1 MIRQTLYIKKYDWV
15 VHAYF
20 YVSEY
25 YTDEIMDKLWSLGC
39 DVETSRKAYQNLSKG
54 DLDTGLC
61 YSNYR
66 WRESVLVIAKTSSAD
81 EFFNSI
87 HHELCH
93 LQSHIANVYRLN
105 PLGEEVAY
113 LTGEIARDIFPYVK
127 HLICECCRKNKI
139 GYETEKEKQ

>member
-1 MIRQTLYIKKYDWV
+1 MIRQTIYIKEYDWIV
-15 VHAYF
+15 NAYF

-25 YTDEIMDKLWSLGC
+25 YTEKIMDKLWDLGC
-39 DVETSRKAYQNLSKG
+39 DATTAKRVYRNLTSG

-66 WRESVLVIAKTSSAD
+66 KQESILVVAKTSSAD

-87 HHELCH
+87 HHELTH
-93 LQSHIANVYRLN
+93 LQSHIAYVNDLD

-113 LTGEIARDIFPYVK
+113 LTGEVAREIFPKIK
-127 HLICECCRKNKI
+127 HLICDCCRKKGEI
-139 GYETEKEKQ
+139 DYEYE

>member
-1 MIRQTLYIKKYDWV
+1 MIRQKLHIKEYDWV

-25 YTDEIMDKLWSLGC
+25 YTDEIMEQLWTLGC
-39 DVETSRKAYQNLSKG
+39 DVDTARKAYLNLSSG
-54 DLDTGLC
+54 ELDTGLC

-66 WRESVLVIAKTSSAD
+66 HRESVVVIARTSSPA
-81 EFFNSI
+81 ELFNSI

-113 LTGEIARDIFPYVK
+113 LTGEIAREMFPK
-127 HLICECCRKNKI
+127 ISHLLCECCRKKDS
-139 GYETEKEKQ
+139 YEKEEKR

>member
-15 VHAYF
+15 VHAYY

-25 YTDEIMDKLWSLGC
+25 YTNEIMEKLWDLGC
-39 DVETSRKAYQNLSKG
+39 DARSAKKAYENLSSG
-54 DLDTGLC
+54 ELNTGLC

-66 WRESVLVIAKTSSAD
+66 NQESVLVIAKTSSPD
-81 EFFNSI
+81 ELFNSI

-113 LTGEIARDIFPYVK
+113 LTGEIAKEMYPKIS
-127 HLICECCRKNKI
+127 HLLCECCRKNKI
-139 GYETEKEKQ
+139 GYGTEKEKQ